1 MKSKIAIIF
10 PGQGSQYVGMGRNI
24 YEAYLEARMVFDE
37 ARGSL
42 GFDIAGLCFN
52 GPEETLNLTVNTQPA
67 ILTVSIALWRVLEG
81 KGIIPDFVAGHSLGE
96 YAAVVAAGGI
106 PFKEAVSI
114 VKKRGQF
121 MQEAVPE
128 GRGMMAAILGL
139 EREVI
144 MEICRESLKEGTVSP
159 ANYNCPGQ
167 VVIVGEKG
175 AVEQAMEMAKARGA
189 KRTVSLQVSVPSHS
203 PLMSGAGERLGKEM
217 EMLSISN
224 LNIPLISNT
233 DARPVRSSEE
243 VRSALLRQ
251 IVSPVLWEDSVKFMA
266 SSGTDT
272 FIETG
277 PGRVLSGLVK
287 RTVPVAKI
295 LNVEDRESLE
305 KTIKDLRLGE

>member
-24 YEAYLEARMVFDE
+24 YEAYPEARMVFDE

-52 GPEETLNLTVNTQPA
+52 GPEETLNLTANTQPA

-114 VKKRGQF
+114 IKKRGQF

-144 MEICRESLKEGTVSP
+144 MEICRESLKEGAVSP

-189 KRTVSLQVSVPSHS
+189 KRTVPLQVSVPSHS

-251 IVSPVLWEDSVKFMA
+251 IVSPVLWEDSVRFMA

-287 RTVPVAKI
+287 RTVPGAKI